1 MHTPSS
7 AARVLVA
14 SDDFA
19 LADEITRPLKSH
31 FDQVD
36 RSTNP
41 ELANSDFDTCNPDV
55 LVLGFQGLGKSFRY
69 YLGLHQP
76 DRVLHRHRVI
86 LLCSKEELPAAFGL
100 CKNLCFDDY
109 VLYWPFTHDGL
120 RLPMSIR
127 LAYREMM
134 GMSAESERA
143 AALLA
148 HVAYVEEHERRAGHG
163 SSADMGK
170 MAGAHSSL
178 LELEHELVGAGVA
191 QPHVP
196 VAKESLSV
204 PSAHGADQSSNPA
217 SRAWLL
223 AGNIRGDRPLLLV
236 VEDDQ
241 PTQRLI
247 ARLLD
252 SERYDALF
260 VCDAIDALYN
270 LKFWKPH
277 VIFMDV
283 GLPGMNGVSLT
294 QYLKATPHLANIPII
309 MMTGDSRSET
319 FKKSVHAGA
328 SDFLAKPFTRE
339 TLMAKLRT
347 ALAR

>member
-1 MHTPSS
+1 VNTPSS

-14 SDDFA
+14 SDDLA

-36 RSTNP
+36 SSTNP
-41 ELANSDFDTCNPDV
+41 ELAASDFDTCNPDV
-55 LVLGFQGLGKSFRY
+55 LVLGFLGLGKSFRY
-69 YLGLHQP
+69 YLRLHQT

-127 LAYREMM
+127 LAYREMT

-148 HVAYVEEHERRAGHG
+148 HVTYVEDHDSRAGHD
-163 SSADMGK
+163 SSSDMGK

-178 LELEHELVGAGVA
+178 LELEHELVGAGV
-191 QPHVP
+191 QTNVP
-196 VAKESLSV
+196 VVGDPMSL
-204 PSAHGADQSSNPA
+204 PSEHCTDHLNSLPSGAWA
-217 SRAWLL
+217 L
-223 AGNIRGDRPLLLV
+223 AGSIRGDRPLLLLI
-236 VEDDQ
+236 EDDQ

-247 ARLLD
+247 ARMLD
-252 SERYDALF
+252 SELYDALF
-260 VCDAIDALYN
+260 VCDATDALSS

-277 VIFMDV
+277 IILMDV
-283 GLPGMNGVSLT
+283 RLPGMDGVSLT

-309 MMTGDSRSET
+309 MMTGDSRHET
-319 FKKSVHAGA
+319 LKKSVHAGA

-339 TLMAKLRT
+339 TLMEKLQT
-347 ALAR
+347 ALVR

>member
-1 MHTPSS
+1 
-7 AARVLVA
+7 
-14 SDDFA
+14 
-19 LADEITRPLKSH
+19 
-31 FDQVD
+31 
-36 RSTNP
+36 
-41 ELANSDFDTCNPDV
+41 
-55 LVLGFQGLGKSFRY
+55 
-69 YLGLHQP
+69 
-76 DRVLHRHRVI
+76 
-86 LLCSKEELPAAFGL
+86 
-100 CKNLCFDDY
+100 
-109 VLYWPFTHDGL
+109 
-120 RLPMSIR
+120 MSIR

-148 HVAYVEEHERRAGHG
+148 HVTYVEDHDSRVDRA
-163 SSADMGK
+163 SSSDMGK

-196 VAKESLSV
+196 AVRESLSQ
-204 PSAHGADQSSNPA
+204 PSQHHADQLSTPP
-217 SRAWLL
+217 SRAWML
-223 AGNIRGDRPLLLV
+223 AGGIRGDRPMLLV
-236 VEDDQ
+236 VEDDE

-247 ARLLD
+247 ARVLD

-260 VCDAIDALYN
+260 VRDAIDALYN

-328 SDFLAKPFTRE
+328 IDFLAKPFTRE
-339 TLMAKLRT
+339 TFMAKLQT
-347 ALAR
+347 ALVR